1 MITAHDFNAENKNK
15 DMQGRLITLNDYRRL
30 MDVISAPT
38 SAVSPAISA
47 RLNSELNV
55 ARIFAPEDIDEKVIT
70 MNSTVLLRDRVN
82 GNEMKITVTYP
93 GQVDMRENRISV
105 FSPAGLALLGRKQG
119 TIIAWN
125 TPAGLRQYE
134 VVEVLFQPE
143 AVGDYS
149 L

>member
-1 MITAHDFNAENKNK
+1 M
-15 DMQGRLITLNDYRRL
+15 NDYRRL
-30 MDVISAPT
+30 MDVIHAPA
-38 SAVSPAISA
+38 SSISPAILA
-47 RLNSELNV
+47 RLNSELNS

-82 GNEMKITVTYP
+82 GEKMQVTVTYP
-93 GQVDMRENRISV
+93 GQVDVSANRISV
-105 FSPAGLALLGRKQG
+105 FSPAGLALLGRKKG

-134 VVEVLFQPE
+134 VVEILFQPE